1 MSLRRT
7 AVCIICL
14 TFAALFAVLYAI
26 SSNILQA
33 SFSALEREEVEEE
46 VTRATRALAGEM
58 QGLEATVADWGM
70 WDDTYRFVAQ
80 RDPEFLRLNVN
91 FQSLETLRA
100 DLLLI
105 YDAGGKPVLGR
116 MRDAAAQELTPVPPA
131 LADQAAVARR
141 LVDGE
146 KDRTASGILVA
157 GGDLWLLAA
166 CPILTSVREG
176 PARGTLLMGR
186 RLDTAAVARLSELIM
201 LDLGVVNLQVQG
213 VAPRFADIA
222 AALARAGRPLLV
234 PEGDARVKGFALL
247 RDWAGRPAM
256 LLSVTM
262 SRRIFA
268 QERIAQ
274 RNNVM
279 FLLVAG
285 LAFGLAMLYLLEQR
299 ILSRVSRLR
308 GQINELG
315 AASSGQRRTFIAGN
329 DEIADLSKAINA
341 MLTALDQAHG
351 RYAMAAR
358 AARVGVWELW
368 KDSGAYYV
376 DPEFL
381 ALLGYDADAGMPPG
395 LDAWLAHVHPEDRE
409 RVRGELAAWSAG
421 DAQEY
426 VGEQRMLTR
435 DGGVRWILVRGR
447 AVRDA
452 SGRVARFVGTNTDVT
467 ELKQAEESVRE
478 LTGALI
484 KAQEMERARIARDLH
499 DNVAQ
504 DLSAAKIASQ
514 TLLDGVILPAPA
526 VEGRFNALTDMLSRA
541 IRAVREISY
550 DLRPPD
556 LEYLGLVQALQRL
569 CDDFARTSG
578 LPVDFAASGMEGVAV
593 PQDVAINVYR
603 VAQEALGNVRR
614 HAGARQATVRL
625 VESYPRL
632 ILRVKDDGRGFDVAE
647 GLARAGRTR
656 RMGLAGMR
664 ERVGLF
670 GGTLRIVSEPGKGC
684 LLAAEVVYAGE
695 ARHGNETDTD
705 R

>member
-26 SSNILQA
+26 SSSNLQA

-70 WDDTYRFVAQ
+70 WDDTYRFVTQ

-91 FQSLETLRA
+91 AQSLETIRA
-100 DLLLI
+100 DLLLL
-105 YDAGGKPVLGR
+105 YDAGGGLVLGR
-116 MRDAAAQELTPVPPA
+116 VRDPAADGLVAVPRA
-131 LADQAAVARR
+131 LADEAAATRR
-141 LVDGE
+141 LVAGD

-157 GGDLWLLAA
+157 GEDLWLLAV
-166 CPILTSVREG
+166 CPVLTSVREG

-186 RLDTAAVARLSELIM
+186 RLDHAAVARLSERVM
-201 LDLGVVNLQVQG
+201 LDLGVVNLQAPG
-213 VAPRFADIA
+213 VAPRLADVA
-222 AALARAGRPLLV
+222 AALGRAGRPLLV

-262 SRRIFA
+262 ERRIFA

-274 RNNVM
+274 RNNVV

-299 ILSRVSRLR
+299 ILSRVARLR
-308 GQINELG
+308 GQIGELG
-315 AASSGQRRTFIAGN
+315 ADSSGQRRTFIAGN

-341 MLTALDQAHG
+341 MLAALDQAHG
-351 RYAMAAR
+351 RYAMATR

-409 RVRGELAAWSAG
+409 RVRGELAAWTAG

-426 VGEQRMLTR
+426 VGEQRMLAR
-435 DGGVRWILVRGR
+435 DGGVRWILVRGK

-452 SGRVARFVGTNTDVT
+452 SGRVARFVGTNTDVS

-484 KAQEMERARIARDLH
+484 KAQETERARIARDLH

-514 TLLDGVILPAPA
+514 TLLDGVLLPAPA
-526 VEGRFNALTDMLSRA
+526 VEGRFHALTEMLSRA

-569 CDDFARTSG
+569 CDDFSKTSG

-614 HAGARQATVRL
+614 HAGARQATMRL

>member
-105 YDAGGKPVLGR
+105 YDADGNLVLGR
-116 MRDAAAQELTPVPPA
+116 MRDAAAQELTPVPQA
-131 LADQAAVARR
+131 LADQAAAMRR

-157 GGDLWLLAA
+157 GEDIWLLAA

-201 LDLGVVNLQVQG
+201 LDLGVVNLQAPG
-213 VAPRFADIA
+213 VTPRFADVA
-222 AALARAGRPLLV
+222 AALGRAGRPLLV

-256 LLSVTM
+256 LLSATM
-262 SRRIFA
+262 ERRIFA

-274 RNNVM
+274 RNNVV

-308 GQINELG
+308 GQISELG

-329 DEIADLSKAINA
+329 DEIAALSKAINA
-341 MLTALDQAHG
+341 MLAALDQAHG
-351 RYAMAAR
+351 RYAMATR

-381 ALLGYDADAGMPPG
+381 ALLGYDAEAGMPPG

-409 RVRGELAAWSAG
+409 RVRSELAAWAAG

-426 VGEQRMLTR
+426 VGEQRMLAR
-435 DGGVRWILVRGR
+435 DGGVRWILVRGK

-452 SGRVARFVGTNTDVT
+452 SGRVTRFVGTNTDVT

-484 KAQEMERARIARDLH
+484 KAQEKERARIARDLH

-526 VEGRFNALTDMLSRA
+526 VEGRFNALTEMLSRA

-556 LEYLGLVQALQRL
+556 LEYLGLVQALQGL

-603 VAQEALGNVRR
+603 VAQEALANVRR

-656 RMGLAGMR
+656 RMGLASMR
-664 ERVGLF
+664 ERMGLF